1 MLQWYHTLLLTES
14 IETAIERSMIKVLIT
29 VHDLYEQA
37 TNKEPNGTKEGRK
50 EFIVN

>member
-37 TNKEPNGTKEGRK
+37 TNKKPKETKEGRK